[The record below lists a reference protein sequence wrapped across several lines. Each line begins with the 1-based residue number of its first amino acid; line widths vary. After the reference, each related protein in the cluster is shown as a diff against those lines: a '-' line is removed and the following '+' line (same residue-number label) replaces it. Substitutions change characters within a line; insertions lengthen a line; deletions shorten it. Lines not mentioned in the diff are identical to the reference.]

1 MRRRRR
7 GMSNFAAGL
16 AAALAITA
24 AIYLVFGGPTPF
36 AASPFVLKA
45 VFTTETELH
54 IPSPVRIAGVDV
66 GEVTSVKPVGGNS
79 RAGVVTMDI
88 NSGGLPIHA
97 DATAGIL
104 TRIFLEG
111 NFYVD
116 LHPGTPNA
124 PVLSSGATLPA
135 ANTSGPVQLDRV
147 LAALTSD
154 ARGNLE
160 TLVQCLGA
168 SLNGQPTAA

>member
-1 MRRRRR
+1 MI
-7 GMSNFAAGL
+7 
-16 AAALAITA
+16 AAAV
-24 AIYLVFGGPTPF
+24 YLVFGGPTPF
-36 AASPFVLKA
+36 GASPFVLKA

-66 GEVTSVKPVGGNS
+66 GEVTSVKPLGGNS
-79 RAGVVTMDI
+79 RAAVVTMDI
-88 NSGGLPIHA
+88 NNNGLPIHA

-124 PVLSSGATLPA
+124 PVLELGRRRCPPPTRRGRSSSIACW
-135 ANTSGPVQLDRV
+135 R
-147 LAALTSD
+147 
-154 ARGNLE
+154 R
-160 TLVQCLGA
+160 
-168 SLNGQPTAA
+168 

>member
-1 MRRRRR
+1 MRRRHRR
-7 GMSNFAAGL
+7 GMSNLAAGIV
-16 AAALAITA
+16 AALVIAA
-24 AIYLVFGGPTPF
+24 AIYLAFGGPTPF

-45 VFTTETELH
+45 VFTTETQLH

-66 GEVTSVKPVGGNS
+66 GQVTSVRPLGGNS
-79 RAGVVTMDI
+79 RAAVVTMDI
-88 NSGGLPIHA
+88 NSDGLPIHA

-124 PVLSSGATLPA
+124 PILSSGATLPA
-135 ANTSGPVQLDRV
+135 ASTSGPVQLDRV

-154 ARGNLE
+154 ARGNLP
-160 TLVQCLGA
+160 LRARASGA
-168 SLNGQPTAA
+168 